1 VASQRQSLERLEK
14 RKGNPEKNRFVFCQ
28 DTRHEFNLRE
38 EDIPVNMREQIP
50 EDLYT
55 NHVDQNIRLAPN
67 YNDIKKVVFLSKM
80 KLNIENQLQT
90 KYRSR
95 ENVVKDRRFYKSSL
109 SKWDDFRERRQKTI
123 EEYLKVKRRQ
133 GGLKLLTR
141 HIFCH

>member
-1 VASQRQSLERLEK
+1 M
-14 RKGNPEKNRFVFCQ
+14 
-28 DTRHEFNLRE
+28 
-38 EDIPVNMREQIP
+38 NMREQIP